1 MKRNIFDRRRAA
13 LPASCPCFC
22 ADPTLRRQEIRQT
35 DPEHLPRPK

>member
-1 MKRNIFDRRRAA
+1 MKRNILTAA
-13 LPASCPCFC
+13 VRGFC